1 MLHINIMEYFLNTA
15 RDYPNKIACKDK
27 ANSISFVELTRDCLY
42 VSSNILNPNEF
53 ITSLQINQNM
63 QGILVDDDS
72 TKAQSIHIDYPQCYG
87 IFLPK
92 SIESILA
99 FFGVLLSGNMYMP
112 LDIKS
117 PKDRLKNIIFNIMP
131 KAIIT
136 DKNNAKNLIESLGGR
151 FDSNSDVI
159 YLDSNLHDCKKC
171 NCDVY
176 SKDSIYH
183 QDSIKILYIEN
194 LRKQSNSFQT
204 NYQNR
209 IDTDPAYII
218 NTSGSTGIPKGVVVS
233 HRSIIDYIE
242 WIMNE
247 DSIKPNENDIIGNQS
262 PFYFDN
268 SVLDIYLMAFYGCTL
283 VLIPEEKFLFPID
296 LMNFIKDSNINYI
309 FWVPSMI
316 HNVAKMNALDAIKPN
331 ISKIIFAGE
340 TINTKYLNYW
350 KRHYPNAIFANLY
363 GPTEITVDCTYY
375 VINRDFRDDEAIP
388 IGRACRNTQILLLD
402 SNLKL
407 IESQK
412 EVGEI
417 FVRGSSLALG
427 YYNDIEKSNEAFIIN
442 PHQEHYI
449 EKLYKTGD
457 LGYYNEYNEIV
468 LVGRK
473 DFQIK
478 HNGYRIELGEIEIAF
493 TNLHGLKDC
502 CVLYDN
508 DNNEIVLCYE
518 GEEITKASMINYA
531 KDKIPKYAMPT
542 RLLRL

>member
-1 MLHINIMEYFLNTA
+1 M
-15 RDYPNKIACKDK
+15 
-27 ANSISFVELTRDCLY
+27 
-42 VSSNILNPNEF
+42 
-53 ITSLQINQNM
+53 
-63 QGILVDDDS
+63 
-72 TKAQSIHIDYPQCYG
+72 
-87 IFLPK
+87 FLPK

-117 PKDRLKNIIFNIMP
+117 PKDRLKNIICNIMP

-176 SKDSIYH
+176 SEDSIYH

-262 PFYFDN
+262 PFYFDK
-268 SVLDIYLMAFYGCTL
+268 SLFDIYPSIALGIKLF
-283 VLIPEEKFLFPID
+283 LIPEEKFLFP
-296 LMNFIKDSNINYI
+296 LELLQFVSQHNINYI
-309 FWVPSMI
+309 YWVPSILKAIANLDLLVKCKPALNKIFFGGEAMS
-316 HNVAKMNALDAIKPN
+316 AKV
-331 ISKIIFAGE
+331 
-340 TINTKYLNYW
+340 LNYW
-350 KRHYPNAIFANLY
+350 KKHYPNAIFANLY
-363 GPTEITVDCTYY
+363 GPSEITDICAYY
-375 VINRDFRDDEAIP
+375 VINREFRDDEVIP
-388 IGRACRNTQILLLD
+388 IGQACKNTQILLLD
-402 SNLKL
+402 SNNNK
-407 IESQK
+407 ISSSNTT
-412 EVGEI
+412 GEI
-417 FVRGSSLALG
+417 YIRGSCLSLQ
-427 YYNDIEKSNEAFIIN
+427 YYKDEERSKKAFIQN
-442 PHQEHYI
+442 PLHNRFYD
-449 EKLYKTGD
+449 KVYKTGD

-542 RLLRL
+542 RLLRLDSMPLNANGKIDRQRLLGLIIKKDNHEKYMK